1 MPTYCVFEATRFKDV
16 QKHIATTHQKDKVAY
31 SSSVLRLHCINL
43 IVVSCVAVFLYEI
56 IECNHS
62 SKLATTL
69 STIS

>member
-1 MPTYCVFEATRFKDV
+1 MYEATRFKDL
-16 QKHIATTHQKDKVAY
+16 QKHIATTHLQVKVAY
-31 SSSVLRLHCINL
+31 SISVLRLHCINL